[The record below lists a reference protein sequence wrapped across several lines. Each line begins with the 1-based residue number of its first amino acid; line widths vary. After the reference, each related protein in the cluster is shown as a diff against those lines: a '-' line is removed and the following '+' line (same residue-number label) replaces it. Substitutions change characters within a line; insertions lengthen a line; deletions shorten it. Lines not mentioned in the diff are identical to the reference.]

1 MGRCYAKREYRAR
14 RKEPDSGSVF
24 LPKTGSRSC
33 FRATFRVEP
42 GEVLRYHFCRR
53 EGSRMMKSGM
63 TVYVVENG
71 YFVHRARVL
80 SAEGEICA
88 VKKESGESR
97 ILAAGEFYLR
107 REDAARAARQNEM
120 QARDRDGRLRKVC

>member
-1 MGRCYAKREYRAR
+1 MQNGN
-14 RKEPDSGSVF
+14 
-24 LPKTGSRSC
+24 TG
-33 FRATFRVEP
+33 P
-42 GEVLRYHFCRR
+42 GEKSQTPGVFSCR
-53 EGSRMMKSGM
+53 KPDPAPVFVQHSGLM

-71 YFVHRARVL
+71 YFVHRAKVL

>member
-1 MGRCYAKREYRAR
+1 
-14 RKEPDSGSVF
+14 
-24 LPKTGSRSC
+24 
-33 FRATFRVEP
+33 
-42 GEVLRYHFCRR
+42 
-53 EGSRMMKSGM
+53 M

-71 YFVHRARVL
+71 YFVHRAKVL

-120 QARDRDGRLRKVC
+120 QARDRGRKTPEGLLREEDRRGRDGRAEVRR